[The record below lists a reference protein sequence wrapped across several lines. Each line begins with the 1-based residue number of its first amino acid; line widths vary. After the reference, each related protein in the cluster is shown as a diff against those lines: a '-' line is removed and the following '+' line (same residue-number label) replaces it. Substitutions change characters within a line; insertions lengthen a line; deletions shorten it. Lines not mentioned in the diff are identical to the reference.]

1 MRHKKVSFTSDI
13 EIEVAMYATVTPR
26 LRADAENPEEPA
38 QLEDVSIEWHG
49 VDLTEVIQKHAPKMF
64 RVLQERAFEE
74 ANEDQ
79 DDEH

>member
-1 MRHKKVSFTSDI
+1 
-13 EIEVAMYATVTPR
+13 MYATVTPR